1 MLRPERYAL
10 FLTALRE
17 GLRLGELFALQWR
30 DIQFGESDDDL
41 NRFIL
46 VRHNFTRG
54 QFTSTKSRKERRVDL
69 SKELRRELLKL
80 RDKRILEA
88 VTRGDFDEFRQPCIS
103 KLVFPSQIGGP
114 LNGSNVFNRDFLPS
128 LEAAG
133 IRRVTFHALRHTFA
147 SLLIQQGTSPA
158 YVKEQ
163 MGHSSIQVTVD
174 IYGPLIPDGN
184 LVRSTPLTR
193 KQVRCHPQP
202 RRNPALRASPR
213 TIRKLLKWLVGP
225 AGLEPATNGL

>member
-10 FLTALRE
+10 FLTALRA

-184 LVRSTPLTR
+184 
-193 KQVRCHPQP
+193 
-202 RRNPALRASPR
+202 
-213 TIRKLLKWLVGP
+213 IG
-225 AGLEPATNGL
+225 